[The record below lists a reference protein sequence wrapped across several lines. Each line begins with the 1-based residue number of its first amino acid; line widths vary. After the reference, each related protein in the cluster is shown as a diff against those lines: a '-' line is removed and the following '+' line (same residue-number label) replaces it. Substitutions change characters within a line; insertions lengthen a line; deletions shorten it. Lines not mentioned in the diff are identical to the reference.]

1 MIMALE
7 LAKSYK
13 ELLDQA
19 KEAELASDVEKAS
32 RYYEKATR
40 LEPLEPFAYNRLMII
55 YRKGKNYTAELNTIT
70 RGIDKFL
77 EEKQKREKNFNAKHK
92 QAARLSK
99 TLLKEL
105 GSPGSKEMEKAYPE
119 PVNTWQKRKLIVE
132 QKLTKKPTAGKKSKK

>member
-19 KEAELASDVEKAS
+19 KEAELASDIEKAI

-40 LEPLEPFAYNRLMII
+40 LKPLEPFAYNRLMII
-55 YRKGKNYTAELNTIT
+55 YRKGKNYTAELNTIK
-70 RGIDKFL
+70 RGIEKIL
-77 EEKQKREKNFNAKHK
+77 QEKQKREKNFNTKHK
-92 QAARLSK
+92 KAARLSK
-99 TLLKEL
+99 TLLKVL
-105 GSPGSKEMEKAYPE
+105 GLAGSKDTDTAYSE

-132 QKLTKKPTAGKKSKK
+132 QKLTKKTYCKKKK